1 MVTFVRTFPTSLNP
15 LGSDFDIFYSYVLE
29 DDLTLPPSKYS
40 SIQSNTSETVNSVKA
55 EHEADG
61 KYVTRLI
68 LDPTC
73 NTWTDN
79 CSKLLMYKITN
90 TNGQWNRFKFNHF

>member
-40 SIQSNTSETVNSVKA
+40 SIQSNTSETVNSVKE

-73 NTWTDN
+73 NT
-79 CSKLLMYKITN
+79 
-90 TNGQWNRFKFNHF
+90 